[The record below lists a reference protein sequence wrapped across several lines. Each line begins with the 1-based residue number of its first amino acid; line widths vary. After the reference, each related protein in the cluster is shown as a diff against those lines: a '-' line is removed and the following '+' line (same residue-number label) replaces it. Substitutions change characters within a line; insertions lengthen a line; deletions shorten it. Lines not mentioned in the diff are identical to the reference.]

1 MAQLPRRPAVVD
13 SLQDTPDPEG
23 HPIIPELVSFTPAIF
38 CPIGEKDKLQDTL
51 TPASFTKL
59 DRLQAEL
66 EALGTHSVGTRDN
79 FLALCVR
86 ERERIFQ
93 EGRRFEAV
101 DRKAENVVPDVQRGL
116 ASHELGKMI
125 NNMEAPAPKLG
136 SGSLGSIPVP
146 PANFDISK
154 ARSLRERQ
162 AFLQMQFIAT
172 SANTAEQREME
183 LGWRQAELEKQI
195 KQEQLNQDHDQPGA
209 H

>member
-1 MAQLPRRPAVVD
+1 MSQFPRRPPVVD
-13 SLQDTPDPEG
+13 PLRDTPDPEG

-38 CPIGEKDKLQDTL
+38 CPIGENDKLQDTL

-66 EALGTHSVGTRDN
+66 EALSTHGVRTRDN

-101 DRKAENVVPDVQRGL
+101 DRKAKKVVPDVERGL
-116 ASHELGKMI
+116 AAHELGMMI
-125 NNMEAPAPKLG
+125 DNMEAPAPKPG
-136 SGSLGSIPVP
+136 SSSLGNSPVP
-146 PANFDISK
+146 PASFDISK

-162 AFLQMQFIAT
+162 AFLHMQFIAT
-172 SANTAEQREME
+172 SANTAEQRELE

-195 KQEQLNQDHDQPGA
+195 KQEQLKEDQEQHGA